1 MTVHQALN
9 ALEIQQHSSSQP
21 SAVIS
26 GHLVLIK
33 AVILAHLLIRVFI
46 WLRRSENSPFT
57 MHDSPAN
64 VR

>member
-1 MTVHQALN
+1 MTVHQALS

-33 AVILAHLLIRVFI
+33 TVILAHLLM
-46 WLRRSENSPFT
+46 LDKAHPEK
-57 MHDSPAN
+57 
-64 VR
+64 